1 MQKKHVPSLGARYWA
16 ALSIASV
23 FGANMGDF
31 FAKVLGLGHV
41 RGLPILAAL
50 LIAALVIERRDK
62 HAHEGYY
69 WFAIIV
75 IRTAATNLADFAAGD
90 MKWEKGWVMLALT
103 ILLAA
108 VVMLARYVIS
118 KPAKPV
124 DRIDDTGL
132 PSTDAY
138 FWTCML
144 VAGTLGTVAGDYLSF
159 GSGMGLQTATIVLA
173 VLLAA
178 WLYFARGLLRIVGF
192 YWFSIVFVR
201 TAGTALGDYLASRA
215 VGIGLPVS
223 TFITGLI
230 FLITLLLWKSERVAR
245 LGRA

>member
-1 MQKKHVPSLGARYWA
+1 MQNKHVPSIGPRYWA

-41 RGLPILAAL
+41 SGLPILAAL
-50 LIAALVIERRDK
+50 LAATFLIERRDK
-62 HAHEGYY
+62 HVHEGYY
-69 WFAIIV
+69 WFAIII

-90 MKWEKGWVMLALT
+90 MKWERGWVMLALT
-103 ILLAA
+103 IVLAGIVLLG
-108 VVMLARYVIS
+108 RFIS
-118 KPAKPV
+118 SKRTSAV

-132 PSTDAY
+132 PATDPC

-144 VAGTLGTVAGDYLSF
+144 VAGTLGTVAGDFASF
-159 GSGMGLQTATIVLA
+159 GSGFGLQTATIVLT

-178 WLYFARGLLRIVGF
+178 WLYFARGVLRIVGY

-201 TAGTALGDYLASRA
+201 TAGTALGDYLASRP
-215 VGIGLPVS
+215 VGLGLSLS
-223 TFITGLI
+223 TLLTGLI
-230 FLITLLLWKSERVAR
+230 FVMTLWLWRSERGTR
-245 LGRA
+245 LRSA

>member
-1 MQKKHVPSLGARYWA
+1 MQKKHVPSISPRYWI

-23 FGANMGDF
+23 FGVNMGDF
-31 FAKVLGLGHV
+31 FAKVLGMGHV
-41 RGLPILAAL
+41 RGLPILAVL
-50 LIAALVIERRDK
+50 LIATLLIERRGK

-75 IRTAATNLADFAAGD
+75 IRTGATNLADFAAGD
-90 MKWEKGWVMLALT
+90 MKWEKGWVMLG
-103 ILLAA
+103 LAA
-108 VVMLARYVIS
+108 ILVGIVLLGRRLVS
-118 KPAKPV
+118 VPV
-124 DRIDDTGL
+124 HAAERIDDTGL

-159 GSGMGLQTATIVLA
+159 GSGMGLQTATIVLS

-178 WLYFARGLLRIVGF
+178 WLYLARGLLRVVGY

-201 TAGTALGDYLASRA
+201 PAGR
-215 VGIGLPVS
+215 
-223 TFITGLI
+223 
-230 FLITLLLWKSERVAR
+230 R
-245 LGRA
+245 

>member
-1 MQKKHVPSLGARYWA
+1 M
-16 ALSIASV
+16 ASV

-50 LIAALVIERRDK
+50 LAATFLIERRDK
-62 HAHEGYY
+62 YVHEGYY

-90 MKWEKGWVMLALT
+90 MKWARGWVMLALT
-103 ILLAA
+103 IVLVGIVLLGRLVSSQRASA
-108 VVMLARYVIS
+108 L
-118 KPAKPV
+118 

-132 PSTDAY
+132 PTTDAY

-144 VAGTLGTVAGDYLSF
+144 VAGTLGTVAGDFASF
-159 GSGMGLQTATIVLA
+159 GSGLGLQTATIVLS
-173 VLLAA
+173 VMLAA
-178 WLYFARGLLRIVGF
+178 WLYFGRGLLRVVGY

-201 TAGTALGDYLASRA
+201 TAGTAMGDYLASRP
-215 VGIGLPVS
+215 VGLGLPLC
-223 TFITGLI
+223 TLITGLI
-230 FLITLLLWKSERVAR
+230 FVMTLLLWRRGRGPR
-245 LGRA
+245 LRSN